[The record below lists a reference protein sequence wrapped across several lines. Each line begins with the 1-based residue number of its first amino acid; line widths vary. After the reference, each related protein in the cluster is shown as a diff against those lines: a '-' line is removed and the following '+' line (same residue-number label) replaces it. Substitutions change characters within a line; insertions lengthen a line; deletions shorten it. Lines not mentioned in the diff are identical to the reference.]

1 MLQRRSEKTSGGMKA
16 LVGMSAALTLLL
28 SLQSFEKTSS
38 TSLMHKVNTQVNVLC
53 ALNGAI
59 RAFRPGGARFIVGK
73 DSG

>member
-38 TSLMHKVNTQVNVLC
+38 TSLMHKVDTQVNVLG